1 MVFNAVS
8 ARNGII
14 QAIERKTDLGL
25 GYISG
30 DANRLA
36 DFTADINNENHK
48 VWHTIFMSNGNWQYD
63 DGNYA
68 DLPQAVTDLV
78 SGTSL
83 YALPPTALTI
93 QRVEC
98 KNASGDFYQLE
109 PITTETLEGIAISE
123 FMEADSQPMYY
134 RLINGSAEIF
144 PASNYASTG
153 GLKVYFDRD
162 SVDFLLATPMT
173 ATENNQTPGFASPY
187 HEILAIGVAIEWLK
201 IKQPNSP
208 TLPQLQA
215 DYLKMEDAIKKFYG
229 KRFKDY
235 KSKIGRAYQSYK

>member
-1 MVFNAVS
+1 MVYS
-8 ARNGII
+8 STTDKNGILQI
-14 QAIERKTDLGL
+14 VEFKTDLGDA
-25 GYISG
+25 YITG
-30 DANRLA
+30 DATRLKQ
-36 DFTADINNENHK
+36 FTSFVNNENHK

-63 DGNYA
+63 DGNYT

-78 SGTSL
+78 SGTAL
-83 YALPPTALTI
+83 YAIPSTALTI

-98 KNASGDFYQLE
+98 KDASGQFYQLT
-109 PITTETLEGIAISE
+109 PITTEILEGIAIDE
-123 FMEADSQPMYY
+123 FMDADSQPMYY

-162 SVDFLLATPMT
+162 SVDFATSDT
-173 ATENNQTPGFASPY
+173 TKTPGFASPY
-187 HEILAIGVAIEWLK
+187 HEILPLGVAIEWLK
-201 IKQPNSP
+201 IKQPQSP

-229 KRFKDY
+229 KRFKDF
-235 KSKIGRAYQSYK
+235 KPKISRQYQSYK